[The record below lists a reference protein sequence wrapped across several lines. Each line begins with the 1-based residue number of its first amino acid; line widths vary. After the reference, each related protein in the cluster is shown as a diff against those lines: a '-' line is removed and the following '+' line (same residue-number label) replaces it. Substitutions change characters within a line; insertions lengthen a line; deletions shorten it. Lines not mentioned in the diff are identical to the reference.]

1 MSATFTRT
9 LKRLRRPYEI
19 ARSVGGA
26 GRDAVLDLVLPPTCR
41 LCNQPIASD
50 QDFCVGCMRA
60 LTLSEPMMRS
70 ACRRCGRP
78 SPKVSGMAEQEVDR
92 EQQEVDQQQQP
103 ADGAPCVQCRGEQFA
118 FNAVI
123 GLWSYQDRVCE
134 AVVAAKYGHQ
144 SALAAALGRR
154 LGNKLVLTLTGEM
167 PDFVTFV
174 PSHLTRHLQRGGNG
188 NQAIAAG
195 VCTELRR
202 RVSSIRCRPLLKMV
216 RRVQKQAWLDH
227 QQRRANVRDAFA
239 LKKSY
244 AFAKTAADQHVLL
257 VDDVVTTGATAS
269 EVSRVL
275 LAAGA
280 KSVTLAVVARAI
292 RS

>member
-9 LKRLRRPYEI
+9 VKRLRRPYKI
-19 ARSVGGA
+19 AHAVGCA
-26 GRDAVLDLVLPPTCR
+26 GKDAVLDLVLPPTCR
-41 LCNQPIASD
+41 LCNQPTGSG
-50 QDFCVGCMRA
+50 QDFCVACLRA

-70 ACRRCGRP
+70 ACLRCGRP
-78 SPKVSGMAEQEVDR
+78 SPKVSERATDDEAAQGQTAAEQ
-92 EQQEVDQQQQP
+92 
-103 ADGAPCVQCRGEQFA
+103 PCVQCRGEKFA
-118 FNAVI
+118 FSAVV

-144 SALAAALGRR
+144 SALAASLGRR
-154 LGNKLVLTLTGEM
+154 LGKKLILTLTGEM

-174 PSHLTRHLQRGGNG
+174 PSHLTRYFQRGGNG
-188 NQAIAAG
+188 NQSIAAG
-195 VCTELRR
+195 VCSELRQQGAA
-202 RVSSIRCRPLLKMV
+202 IRCRPLLRMT
-216 RRVQKQAWLDH
+216 RRVQKQAWLDN
-227 QQRRANVRDAFA
+227 QQRRANVRGAFA

-244 AFAKTAADQHVLL
+244 AFAKTAADQHILL

>member
-19 ARSVGGA
+19 ARTVGGA
-26 GRDAVLDLVLPPTCR
+26 GRDAVVDLVLPPTCR
-41 LCNQPIASD
+41 FCNQPIASD
-50 QDFCVGCMRA
+50 QDFCIACTRA

-70 ACRRCGRP
+70 ACLRCGRP
-78 SPKVSGMAEQEVDR
+78 SPKISGITVPQEVD
-92 EQQEVDQQQQP
+92 QQQP

-154 LGNKLVLTLTGEM
+154 LGKKLVLTLTGEM

-174 PSHLTRHLQRGGNG
+174 PSHFTRHLQRGGNG

-202 RVSSIRCRPLLKMV
+202 RVSSIRCRPLLKMA
-216 RRVQKQAWLDH
+216 RRVQKQAWLDN
-227 QQRRANVRDAFA
+227 QQRRANVRGAFA

-244 AFAKTAADQHVLL
+244 AFAKTAADRHILL
-257 VDDVVTTGATAS
+257 VDDVVTTGATAN